1 MSLHDEDME
10 MMDEDNESD
19 VVSIGLDNP
28 DTPMAERPNTAQ
40 RGYSSPYSVRFTG
53 CQQDRFP
60 DDLKAEIRGML
71 SETDRE
77 PYPLGFTGEW

>member
-10 MMDEDNESD
+10 IRDEGHGADD
-19 VVSIGLDNP
+19 ISINFP
-28 DTPMAERPNTAQ
+28 DTMAEKPNTAL
-40 RGYSSPYSVRFTG
+40 RGYSSLYTVRFTG

-60 DDLKAEIRGML
+60 GDLKAEIRGML